1 MEERITKCL
10 DYKVNSWTFFDLAM
24 LKISN
29 HMSENHTEHKL
40 RLYDQNE
47 SESRGKYS
55 QEAKEEKLKKIE
67 EMCSYLGKF
76 MIYDY
81 ELFC

>member
-55 QEAKEEKLKKIE
+55 
-67 EMCSYLGKF
+67 
-76 MIYDY
+76 
-81 ELFC
+81 